1 MDNKMQLSNDA
12 SVYLNGVK
20 IGDIHNCKDN
30 LGKALSTVIRK
41 PKAMTTSFSTDDLEQ
56 PLRTSGFLTTSTS
69 TQDQNV
75 TYHINP
81 LGIDVADIPVIT
93 DIDVIVPGLITMVYF
108 SDGGKEKMR
117 LQDGDTWDLITCCYY
132 ALAKHLYRKTL
143 NYKGI
148 EYMANM
154 LSMYKSVE
162 KMVNKAAKQY
172 NQGQKRAQER
182 KERHAKSKNKIKGR
196 KTKGADK
203 DNSDS
208 TTDSSTQ
215 VLMERL
221 INNGKELCQVTG
233 VNYDDFVD
241 KIKKIINDEQNYTM
255 KGGTWDDNINKSS
268 LS

>member
-1 MDNKMQLSNDA
+1 MDNKIQPFNN
-12 SVYLNGVK
+12 VKIYLNGSEIGEGYDYPHNSEWVPKLITADGTGEKSVTKSNVK
-20 IGDIHNCKDN
+20 
-30 LGKALSTVIRK
+30 S
-41 PKAMTTSFSTDDLEQ
+41 E
-56 PLRTSGFLTTSTS
+56 
-69 TQDQNV
+69 
-75 TYHINP
+75 YHINP
-81 LGIDVADIPVIT
+81 LGIDIADIPAIT

-148 EYMANM
+148 EYMADM
-154 LSMYKSVE
+154 LSMYKGVE
-162 KMVNKAAKQY
+162 KMVSKAVKRY
-172 NQGQKRAQER
+172 NHDQKRAQER
-182 KERHAKSKNKIKGR
+182 KDRQTKSKNQIKGR
-196 KTKGADK
+196 KAKGADK